1 MAIAF
6 IRLSVLTGGYSQ
18 DSDPGLGS
26 AHPKHHTASPV
37 PDTAA
42 GAQDLEAAAAQGG
55 DAAPE
60 QGSVPGSQAAVSP
73 GAPAVAL
80 LLRLSVPHMRRGQ
93 YSIKAVST
101 MLHAANAC
109 DVAPDPPEWVEAMLG
124 SLAAC
129 LPHAQPLPSVGTSSP
144 SISHRSPT
152 PSTPNGREAVQEG
165 GVAPGLV
172 CTLMQ
177 AMSHPT
183 ALSRL
188 PTGARLLQSV
198 DLGRCC
204 SHLAPEMSARQ
215 LAVTL
220 SCLTTLYRLPLPPP
234 APSST
239 SVAGSDGAIRAS
251 AATGGAAVTSSEV
264 VMGRLLPLVP
274 ELGPSSAVQALAALG
289 RMAQREEGVME
300 VDPISGLSQ
309 WMGDARGGHS
319 SRPVV
324 PPLVADL
331 ARALLAHL
339 ASHFLPGQPGRG
351 SSGQQREPPST
362 LQSTLKPRRRLLPA
376 PKEELRPSQLASC
389 VWACAH
395 LRVRPL
401 PRLLQCLMMA
411 PVEVSEDTGR
421 RKQEFE
427 EGGANLKGEAGQV
440 SVTQLGWQV
449 ESLTRPELSKQPS
462 EFLPA
467 PRNKKPKP

>member
-42 GAQDLEAAAAQGG
+42 GAQDLEAALAQGG

-129 LPHAQPLPSVGTSSP
+129 LPHAQPLPSVGASSP
-144 SISHRSPT
+144 SIGLRSPT

-215 LAVTL
+215 LAVAL
-220 SCLTTLYRLPLPPP
+220 SCLTTLYRLPLP

-239 SVAGSDGAIRAS
+239 SAAGSDGTIRAS
-251 AATGGAAVTSSEV
+251 AAKGGAAINSSETMKGGAAVTPSEV
-264 VMGRLLPLVP
+264 LMWRLLPLVP
-274 ELGPSSAVQALAALG
+274 DLGPSSAVQALAALG

-300 VDPISGLSQ
+300 VDPISGLSH
-309 WMGDARGGHS
+309 WMGDARGSH
-319 SRPVV
+319 PVV
-324 PPLVADL
+324 SPLVADL

-351 SSGQQREPPST
+351 SSGQQREPQLST
-362 LQSTLKPRRRLLPA
+362 LNSTLKPRRRHSPA
-376 PKEELRPSQLASC
+376 PKEELCPSQLASC
-389 VWACAH
+389 VWACAR
-395 LRVRPL
+395 LGIRPL

-411 PVEVSEDTGR
+411 PFEVSPESGYREKAGVWET
-421 RKQEFE
+421 
-427 EGGANLKGEAGQV
+427 GGANLKGEVGKA
-440 SVTQLGWQV
+440 SVWRA
-449 ESLTRPELSKQPS
+449 S
-462 EFLPA
+462 
-467 PRNKKPKP
+467 